1 MAKRLYTYIIVA
13 AIVLSITGCTDGK
26 QGMVQSRLPHD
37 TLYTEQKAMAVYGYD
52 PVRALQIVDSAV
64 IVGNM
69 SSWRADKN
77 RARIY
82 SQTQAGERLD
92 SLMHWTAGARLDTAR
107 IIGEQLIRHDSIK
120 NSLEGQDV
128 LEILAYVARCQKDTT
143 LWLRR
148 SRQLVE
154 VCRRQGAETEALRG
168 EAEIGAALCYMGQ
181 ESEGMAMMDRT
192 IVAL

>member
-1 MAKRLYTYIIVA
+1 MAKRLYTYIIIVA

-37 TLYTEQKAMAVYGYD
+37 TLYTEQKAIAVYGYD

-69 SSWRADKN
+69 SSWQADKN

-82 SQTQAGERLD
+82 SLTRAGERLD
-92 SLMHWTAGARLDTAR
+92 SLMHWTPDARFDTAR

-120 NSLEGQDV
+120 NSLERQQDV

-143 LWLRR
+143 SGFGVHASWWKYAAGRVPRPRPFEAKRR
-148 SRQLVE
+148 LEPR
-154 VCRRQGAETEALRG
+154 CAIWDRRARAWR
-168 EAEIGAALCYMGQ
+168 
-181 ESEGMAMMDRT
+181 
-192 IVAL
+192 

>member
-1 MAKRLYTYIIVA
+1 MAKRLYTYIIIVA

-77 RARIY
+77 RARI
-82 SQTQAGERLD
+82 
-92 SLMHWTAGARLDTAR
+92 
-107 IIGEQLIRHDSIK
+107 
-120 NSLEGQDV
+120 
-128 LEILAYVARCQKDTT
+128 
-143 LWLRR
+143 
-148 SRQLVE
+148 
-154 VCRRQGAETEALRG
+154 
-168 EAEIGAALCYMGQ
+168 
-181 ESEGMAMMDRT
+181 
-192 IVAL
+192 